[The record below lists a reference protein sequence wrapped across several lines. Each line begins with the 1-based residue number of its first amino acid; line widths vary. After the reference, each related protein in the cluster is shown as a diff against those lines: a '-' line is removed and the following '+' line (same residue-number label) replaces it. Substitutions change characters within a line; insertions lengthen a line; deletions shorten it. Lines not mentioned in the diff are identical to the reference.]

1 MNPSNKKPV
10 TIIWRYRVKQ
20 HSRKKR
26 LLFWQ
31 LVLGVAA
38 IALLVSAC
46 SFPGSSSSSIT
57 TKTNVITPTPT
68 PPPLSYP
75 RTVANQPPTTGKLP
89 AGQLL
94 PQNEVKSL
102 T

>member
-1 MNPSNKKPV
+1 MKK
-10 TIIWRYRVKQ
+10 Y
-20 HSRKKR
+20 SRKKR

-31 LVLGVAA
+31 LVLEVAA

-46 SFPGSSSSSIT
+46 SFPGSSSSSAT
-57 TKTNVITPTPT
+57 TTTRIITPTPT
-68 PPPLSYP
+68 SSHP

-89 AGQLL
+89 VGQPL

-102 T
+102 TFNLAYNDATFERDLAQAA